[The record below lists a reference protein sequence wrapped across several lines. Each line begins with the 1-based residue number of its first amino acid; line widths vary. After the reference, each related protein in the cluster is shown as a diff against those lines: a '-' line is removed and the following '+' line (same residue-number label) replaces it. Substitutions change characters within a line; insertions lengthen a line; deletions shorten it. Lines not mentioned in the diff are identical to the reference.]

1 MPQKPNHYSGAI
13 AALLLLSVIW
23 GYNWVVMKL
32 ALTDIGAFQF
42 GAIRTFFGALVLL
55 VTLKVL
61 RKPLKPMHLR
71 MTVLLGLLQ
80 TAGFTG
86 LIIWALVEGG
96 AGKTAVLSF
105 TMPFW
110 VMILAW
116 PLLGEKLRGMQW
128 LTALLSVSG
137 LVFILEPWN
146 LHGGLLSNFLAVFA
160 GICWAVAVILAK
172 KLHQRAPE
180 LDLLSFTGWQM
191 LFGSL
196 PRGRPAGSRAAN
208 PLEQLSAGRRPVQRL
223 PGQWSR
229 LVAVDLRPAQIARRR
244 RQHQFAAD
252 PGDCRAVRLAATGG
266 NSICRRSHG
275 DGIDRHLAGADRRT
289 RHSTP
294 RAGGSE
300 HGAGLMIKSPELS
313 TH

>member
-196 PRGRPAGSRAAN
+196 PLIAVALLAPAPPIHWSNYLQGAVLFNVFLANGLGWWLWIYALHKLPAGAASTN
-208 PLEQLSAGRRPVQRL
+208 SLLIPVIAVLSAWLQLGEIP
-223 PGQWSR
+223 S
-229 LVAVDLRPAQIARRR
+229 
-244 RQHQFAAD
+244 AAEAM
-252 PGDCRAVRLAATGG
+252 GMALIGTSLALIAVRG
-266 NSICRRSHG
+266 IRRHEPVDPNMG
-275 DGIDRHLAGADRRT
+275 QD
-289 RHSTP
+289 
-294 RAGGSE
+294 
-300 HGAGLMIKSPELS
+300 
-313 TH
+313 